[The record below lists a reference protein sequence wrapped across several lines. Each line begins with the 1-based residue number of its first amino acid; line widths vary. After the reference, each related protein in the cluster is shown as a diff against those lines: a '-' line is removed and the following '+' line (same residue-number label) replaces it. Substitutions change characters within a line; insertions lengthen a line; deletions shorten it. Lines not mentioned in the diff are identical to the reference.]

1 MPEALIPARLAVTA
15 EGTPYSEA
23 YGDVYHSAEGGHEQ
37 ARHVFLGGNELPL
50 RWRGRR
56 AFTIVETGFGMGL
69 NFLATWAAWRDDAQ
83 RCERLHFA
91 SLEKHPFALHDLAE
105 LHARH
110 PEFGPLAAALQAQWP
125 LLVPGCHR
133 LSFDDDRVTLTLFF
147 ADAADALAQM
157 RLAADAIYLD
167 GFAPA
172 KNPDMWTRAL
182 MKRLARLAAP
192 GATAATWSA
201 AAGVREAL
209 EAVGFEVETRTGFAR
224 KRDMLCAHYTPRPGA
239 APHLAAQS
247 RSRER
252 RAIVIGAGLAGTTI
266 CERLSTRGWGVTLVE
281 RHHAPALEASG
292 NHAGVFHP
300 IVTRDD
306 SVLARLTRAAFLYA
320 LAHWSALEA
329 RGRSLEWDRCGVLQ
343 LARDAKEDAAQRG
356 ALAVLALPVHYAQY
370 VTREEACTRAGV
382 AVAAGGIWF
391 PEAGWLRPTSLA
403 RVALAAC
410 GASLETRYGRSAAAL
425 ERDGERWIVRD
436 TEGKPIAAA
445 PVVVL
450 ANAGEALQLAPSRHL
465 RLRRVR
471 GQISYLQAG
480 AFEPPHAVVL
490 RGGLVLPP
498 VEGLCV
504 LGATYDFDDDNPQP
518 RLEGHVANLERL
530 ERILPGAARGVDPAA
545 LAGRVGFRTVAPDR
559 LPLVGALADES
570 TSTPDEITGLPGLY
584 GAFAYA
590 SRGILWASL
599 AAELLA
605 SRIEGE
611 PLPVEGALADA
622 VDPGRFVKRALRR
635 GEV

>member
-1 MPEALIPARLAVTA
+1 MPEALIPARLAFTA

-23 YGDVYHSAEGGHEQ
+23 YGDVYHSADGGHEQ
-37 ARHVFLGGNELPL
+37 ARHVFLGGNELPA
-50 RWRGRR
+50 RWHGRR

-69 NFLATWAAWRDDAQ
+69 NFLATWAAWRDDPE
-83 RCERLHFA
+83 RCERLHFV

-110 PEFGPLAAALQAQWP
+110 PEFAPLAAALQAQWP
-125 LLVPGCHR
+125 LLVPGCQR
-133 LSFDDDRVTLTLFF
+133 LSFEDGRVTLTLFL
-147 ADAADALAQM
+147 ADAEDALAQM

-167 GFAPA
+167 GFAPT

-209 EAVGFEVETRTGFAR
+209 EAAGFEVETRTGFAR

-239 APHLAAQS
+239 TLHLAPAP
-247 RSRER
+247 RER
-252 RAIVIGAGLAGTTI
+252 RAIVIGAGLAGTAL
-266 CERLSTRGWGVTLVE
+266 CERLSARGWGVTLVE
-281 RHHAPALEASG
+281 RQHAPALEASG

-306 SVLARLTRAAFLYA
+306 SVLARLTRAGFLYA

-343 LARDAKEDAAQRG
+343 LARDAKEDAAQRS
-356 ALAVLALPVHYAQY
+356 ALAVLALPAHYAQY
-370 VTREEACTRAGV
+370 ATREEACAHAGV

-391 PEAGWLRPTSLA
+391 PEAGWLRPASLA
-403 RVALAAC
+403 RAGLAAC

-425 ERDGERWIVRD
+425 ERAGERWIVRD
-436 TEGKPIAAA
+436 AEGEPIASA

-450 ANAGEALQLAPSRHL
+450 ANAGGALELVPSAHV

-471 GQISYLQAG
+471 GQISYLPAG
-480 AFEPPHAVVL
+480 AFEPPHVVVL

-504 LGATYDFDDDNPQP
+504 LGATYDFDDDDPQP
-518 RLEGHVANLERL
+518 NAAGHGGNLERL
-530 ERILPGAARGVDPAA
+530 ERILPGAARGIDPAA

-559 LPLVGALADES
+559 LPLAGELADEHA
-570 TSTPDEITGLPGLY
+570 STPARIERLAGLY
-584 GAFAYA
+584 GAFAYG
-590 SRGILWASL
+590 SRGIVWASL

-605 SRIEGE
+605 SQIEGE
-611 PLPVEGALADA
+611 PLPLEGALVDA
-622 VDPGRFVKRALRR
+622 LDPGRFVKRALRR
-635 GEV
+635 GRG